1 MTSISLHDFTLHAI
15 LIYQPW
21 TKSHE
26 ICEENKRASDAMI
39 CIDVQTQNLWCMEPK
54 HFTHELNNLWVI
66 ICVIL
71 ILF

>member
-1 MTSISLHDFTLHAI
+1 MTSISLHDFTYYMQYLF

-39 CIDVQTQNLWCMEPK
+39 CIDVQTQNL
-54 HFTHELNNLWVI
+54 
-66 ICVIL
+66 
-71 ILF
+71 

>member
-39 CIDVQTQNLWCMEPK
+39 CIDVQTQMMHGTKTFYP
-54 HFTHELNNLWVI
+54 
-66 ICVIL
+66 
-71 ILF
+71 